1 MCALPVV
8 VQIVANITCGSAR
21 GVVVGEAFGSPRVP
35 RLGHLD
41 WKEVAMGIA
50 ICSPGS
56 KIDVELRRC
65 LQRGAGTRRR
75 VTAVAHG
82 SRRHQGR
89 QALRRATKRGD
100 VRGEVFLRLVFWSVS
115 GAEPT
120 WLSALG
126 GRIPSSIDVHEG
138 AHLRAEPIATTGTA
152 RWRGE
157 ALNRLTSELPFE
169 RGERASGRVNSRPSP

>member
-1 MCALPVV
+1 M
-8 VQIVANITCGSAR
+8 
-21 GVVVGEAFGSPRVP
+21 VVGEAFGSPRVP

-82 SRRHQGR
+82 IDSRRRQGC

-100 VRGEVFLRLVFWSVS
+100 VRGRSFLTPGPLVCLRGGADLVISAGWSN
-115 GAEPT
+115 PQQH
-120 WLSALG
+120 
-126 GRIPSSIDVHEG
+126 RCPRRR
-138 AHLRAEPIATTGTA
+138 AHLRAEPIAATGTA
-152 RWRGE
+152 RWRRE